1 MWQCFGCEIMHVG
14 EAVLIAAPGGAYAAN
29 SLTARSNSPFV
40 MPNCPSSTPSSTRF
54 NAIVSL
60 IEGDFIQTLPL
71 IPIAISKGIELARV
85 WRRVNFGLSSL
96 GSVYWPNSLCRE

>member
-1 MWQCFGCEIMHVG
+1 VWQCFGCEIMHVG

-29 SLTARSNSPFV
+29 SLTARSNYWYQRQGLDKVALNQRDDSV
-40 MPNCPSSTPSSTRF
+40 ETSAGGCRRG
-54 NAIVSL
+54 AVRH
-60 IEGDFIQTLPL
+60 
-71 IPIAISKGIELARV
+71 IAISKGIELARV